1 MNDDKITIGMVDEGL
16 QSTYKIK
23 LCSYKQPANTID
35 LSINMKK
42 KIQIY
47 TIEVQYLEKA
57 VILLV
62 LCSIYCVERECILVR
77 IIKGIIK

>member
-1 MNDDKITIGMVDEGL
+1 MNDDKMTIGMVDEGL

-42 KIQIY
+42 RNTNIY
-47 TIEVQYLEKA
+47 Y
-57 VILLV
+57 
-62 LCSIYCVERECILVR
+62 
-77 IIKGIIK
+77 